1 MHWSF
6 TRSPLILSYPKI
18 VKWMAIILCFD
29 IPILPPKLWH
39 ALKWSFKI
47 GNKDKKLDVEIFRLV
62 RLYISLLLNF
72 NSMNESSRRAVGTR
86 GTRAPLD
93 FDRPFKPISTNRV
106 QIMPTNLPSPLPD
119 FPTALFSSEV
129 RMRMICEFTLGWV

>member
-72 NSMNESSRRAVGTR
+72 NSMNESSCRAVGTR
-86 GTRAPLD
+86 GTRAPL
-93 FDRPFKPISTNRV
+93 RPFYLPCKIWGLNFCMAFHLGEIL
-106 QIMPTNLPSPLPD
+106 IMQAWY
-119 FPTALFSSEV
+119 ALLRAAKMHF
-129 RMRMICEFTLGWV
+129 MLLYP

>member
-72 NSMNESSRRAVGTR
+72 NSRNESFCRAVGTR
-86 GTRAPLD
+86 GTRAYMRYHSRFFLQVGYETKHKYCGKQY
-93 FDRPFKPISTNRV
+93 FSLYHVIKQTKIG
-106 QIMPTNLPSPLPD
+106 QIFQN
-119 FPTALFSSEV
+119 FH
-129 RMRMICEFTLGWV
+129 